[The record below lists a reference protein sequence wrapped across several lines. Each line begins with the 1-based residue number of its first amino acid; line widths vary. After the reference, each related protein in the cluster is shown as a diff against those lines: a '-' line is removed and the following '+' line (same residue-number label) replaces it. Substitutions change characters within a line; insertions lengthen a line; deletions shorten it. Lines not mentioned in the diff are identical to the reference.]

1 MKEAATFLL
10 LVVND
15 GSIWT
20 CAWYSSKTQF
30 NKVFLLAERK
40 DCDQYSTSKKSTP
53 GTRCAPSSISLHL
66 SLPLSLES
74 HLGKE
79 HLDRRIV
86 QIQILLS
93 QPCESLLSTST
104 LFLWKSSPPDH
115 PKKRCPELFV
125 TYWLIDI
132 SGGPVTYRLD
142 YLPIQRVLILHQK
155 RKFNSSMNSSVV
167 RKQPPHI

>member
-30 NKVFLLAERK
+30 NEVFLLAERK

-74 HLGKE
+74 HLGRNTWIEELYRSKYCWANRGE
-79 HLDRRIV
+79 ACFPPPPFSYEEVH
-86 QIQILLS
+86 
-93 QPCESLLSTST
+93 
-104 LFLWKSSPPDH
+104 PPDH
-115 PKKRCPELFV
+115 PGKRCPELFLC
-125 TYWLIDI
+125 YLL
-132 SGGPVTYRLD
+132 TYRHFWRSC
-142 YLPIQRVLILHQK
+142 YIQTGLSPNTNGAH
-155 RKFNSSMNSSVV
+155 S
-167 RKQPPHI
+167 PPEEEI